1 MVRLAGDEERTDRS
15 GKLSAIAPPRFSPR
29 GILDDSFGRTIN
41 NLRISVTDR
50 CNFRCRYCMPEQG
63 MTWLAKKEL
72 LSYEE
77 IAGLTRIFASLGVK
91 KIRLTGGEPLM
102 RKDLHTLV
110 RELASID
117 GIEDIALTTNGYFLS
132 EQAEYLSRAGL
143 RRINVSLDS
152 LDAAVFN
159 DVTRRDY
166 YDRVWKGIEAAEAAG
181 VHPIKLNVV
190 LLRGVNDREI
200 GSFARLARS
209 KPYIVRFIEFM
220 PIGSDDGWSADKV
233 VPTKEVIAAIEQEI
247 GRRLVPVEMHGAQPA
262 DRYVAEDGVG
272 EFGFISSVSEPFC
285 DHCNRVRITSD
296 GKLRACLFALEETDL
311 KKLLRNGASEEAIAG
326 AIQGTIWNKQEGHMI
341 NQPGFVRPARTMS
354 QIGG

>member
-1 MVRLAGDEERTDRS
+1 MSLVTPTRLS
-15 GKLSAIAPPRFSPR
+15 PPGLLR
-29 GILDDSFGRTIN
+29 DSFGRTIN

-63 MTWLAKKEL
+63 MTWLSKKQL

-77 IAGLTRIFASLGVK
+77 LARLARVFVSLGVK

-110 RELASID
+110 GEIASIP
-117 GIEDIALTTNGYFLS
+117 GIEDIALTTNGYFLL
-132 EQAEYLSRAGL
+132 EQAESLLRAGL

-152 LDAAVFN
+152 LDASVFN
-159 DVTRRDY
+159 EVTRRDY
-166 YDRVWKGIEAAEAAG
+166 YDRVWRGIEAAEQAG
-181 VHPIKLNVV
+181 ANPIKLNVV
-190 LLRGVNDREI
+190 LLRGINDQEI
-200 GSFARLARS
+200 GNFARLAQS

-220 PIGSDDGWSADKV
+220 PIGSDDGWSAEKV
-233 VPTKEVIAAIEQEI
+233 VPTKEVIGRIEKEL
-247 GRRLVPVEMHGAQPA
+247 GTRLIPVEMHGAQPA
-262 DRYVAEDGVG
+262 DRYQPEDGGG

-311 KKLLRNGASEEAIAG
+311 KTLLRSGAAGEAIAEN
-326 AIQGTIWNKQEGHMI
+326 IWETVWKKQEGHLI
-341 NQPGFVRPARTMS
+341 NQPGFVRPVRTMS